1 MHAGVLAADVAGQ
14 FQDQAHRQRRGGIA
28 APLRPAQH
36 HLVFFRRFQIECGVA
51 HARGDQEFQFGQRRK
66 QRAGKRR
73 ALAHR
78 ADDLEIL
85 QRISGGLGRS
95 KRLVEHRDIDAIS
108 DLRPVRDPQSQIE
121 IVVENCTAQPRHGKN
136 PFMR

>member
-1 MHAGVLAADVAGQ
+1 MRASSEAPTSPRERWLSTTWMVTISAVGNKFSLVAV
-14 FQDQAHRQRRGGIA
+14 
-28 APLRPAQH
+28 PEPTSL
-36 HLVFFRRFQIECGVA
+36 HLSRVQVWR
-51 HARGDQEFQFGQRRK
+51 HT
-66 QRAGKRR
+66 R

-78 ADDLEIL
+78 ADDLELL
-85 QRISGGLGRS
+85 QRISSGLGRS